1 MIHFLRW
8 VFPETS
14 VGRRPIQ
21 DKHFLAKMQSSPGK
35 YINPAKRDDFILKSF
50 LVTYSQI
57 SKLCGLFSQRRISLW
72 LSGFARYIKRIIL
85 PILFLLTV
93 FSCPVIAQNHIRVD
107 VKSFPE
113 KFALLSYIP
122 SPGDY
127 YVSAGQLAEIL
138 DINTYQ
144 DSVLKKIV
152 LYLDGAKVTLSADNP
167 FIKIGE
173 KLYQMPLPV
182 KEYRSEIY
190 FPVRELVAIL
200 NRHLPG
206 DYTFDQSERTLE
218 IYFGGMINITGL
230 TVEEKA
236 NGTLVHI
243 ATTKYFGKDLL
254 SWFDKD
260 AYYLYVQFFNGK
272 LDTVQMSS
280 TETRG
285 LVLRNTAVQHP
296 EIASI
301 TFKLSRY
308 VEDFT
313 VTENPQTGEVL
324 ISLVVATAARP
335 TISPPADLRDVKAE
349 ELVAKDK
356 KEWVIDTIVIDPG
369 HGGKDPG
376 TIGPD
381 GLMEKD
387 IVLDIA
393 KDLGNLLMNSKLVD
407 NVVYT
412 RDSDVFV
419 PLQERAETAN
429 KSGGKLFISIHVNS
443 NNNPRIRGFETY
455 FLHPGKSEDALEV
468 LEVVQRENYVVN
480 LYENKDPDRELTEED
495 KIVLSNVQSAFV
507 KESEQLA
514 TYISEGI
521 DRKVNWP
528 NMGVKQAGFFV
539 LWRVSMPNVLVEAGF
554 ITNDNQRKE
563 LKTSAIKH
571 RIAEGIFEGIKKFIE
586 EVRK

>member
-1 MIHFLRW
+1 M
-8 VFPETS
+8 
-14 VGRRPIQ
+14 
-21 DKHFLAKMQSSPGK
+21 K
-35 YINPAKRDDFILKSF
+35 NF
-50 LVTYSQI
+50 LVKYSQML
-57 SKLCGLFSQRRISLW
+57 KLCSLC
-72 LSGFARYIKRIIL
+72 LVYCGTGYIRKTIL
-85 PILFLLTV
+85 TILFLHIV
-93 FSCPVIAQNHIRVD
+93 FSCPVVAQYLIRVD
-107 VKSFPE
+107 VKSVPE
-113 KFALLSYIP
+113 KFALLPYIQ
-122 SPGDY
+122 SRGDF

-138 DINTYQ
+138 DIETYR
-144 DSVLKKIV
+144 DSVLNKIV
-152 LYLDGAKVTLSADNP
+152 LYLDGAQVTLSVDNP

-173 KLYQMPLPV
+173 VLYQMPLPV

-190 FPVRELVAIL
+190 FPVRELAAIL

-206 DYTFDQSERTLE
+206 DYMFDQNEQALE

-230 TVEEKA
+230 TVEEKT

-243 ATTKYFGKDLL
+243 ATTKYFGKDLIY
-254 SWFDKD
+254 WFDESK
-260 AYYLYVQFFNGK
+260 YLLNVQFYNGK
-272 LDTVQMSS
+272 LDTVQMTN

-308 VEDFT
+308 TEDFT
-313 VTENPQTGEVL
+313 VTENPQGSEII
-324 ISLVVATAARP
+324 ISLLEAVTEQPSKV
-335 TISPPADLRDVKAE
+335 E
-349 ELVAKDK
+349 ELVAKEK
-356 KEWVIDTIVIDPG
+356 EEWVIDTIVIDPG
-369 HGGKDPG
+369 HGGKDSG

-387 IVLDIA
+387 VVLDIA
-393 KDLGNLLMNSKLVD
+393 KDLGNLLINSKLVD
-407 NVVYT
+407 RVVYT

-419 PLQERAETAN
+419 PLQERTEIAN
-429 KSGGKLFISIHVNS
+429 NNGGKLFISIHVNS
-443 NNNPRIRGFETY
+443 NNNTRIRGFETY
-455 FLHPGKSEDALEV
+455 FLRPGKSESALEV
-468 LEVVQRENYVVN
+468 LEVVQRENNVVN
-480 LYENKDPDRELTEED
+480 LYENKDLKQELTEED
-495 KIVLSNVQSAFV
+495 KIVLSNVQNAFV

-514 TYISEGI
+514 TLISEGI

-554 ITNDNQRKE
+554 ITNDSQRKE